1 MPTLDPGFAVLACEE
16 ADVVPDLGEGDVGY
30 NPRNLRVES
39 EVGEYV
45 AQACYGRLWNGKV
58 GGWC

>member
-1 MPTLDPGFAVLACEE
+1 MPTLDPGFAVLAREE
-16 ADVVPDLGEGDVGY
+16 ANVVPDLGVGNVGY
-30 NPRNLRVES
+30 NLRNLRVES
-39 EVGEYV
+39 EGGEHV